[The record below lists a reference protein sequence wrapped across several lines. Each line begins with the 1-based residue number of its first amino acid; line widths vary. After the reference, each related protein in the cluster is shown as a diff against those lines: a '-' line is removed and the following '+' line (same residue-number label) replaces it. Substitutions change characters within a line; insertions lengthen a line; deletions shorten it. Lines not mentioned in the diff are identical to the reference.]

1 MDAANIALQSH
12 VDVKQRSDL
21 FLRAA
26 TRLQNPYHYLMII
39 TIMITRRFPVGCKTT
54 ISTLT
59 EVLFFA
65 LLHLPWH
72 GCFCCVYVLSAMW
85 TIPGRP
91 LLRGRT
97 CVIDF
102 HPIHRSLKWT
112 EQSSHTIRL
121 ELSDRCLTYVGLWPT
136 DFFHIFFPTFS
147 RHLEFGWFDHALLQ
161 VEDLSRPGA
170 TTSLCRSRP
179 TAWRTS
185 GGIAAQWTAGAWTW
199 EGGTQ
204 FSDSNW
210 FKCLVPDFWL
220 VLKSQP
226 LQ

>member
-121 ELSDRCLTYVGLWPT
+121 ELSDRCLTYVGLWP
-136 DFFHIFFPTFS
+136 DFLTFFFPHSVGTLSLDDLIMLCF
-147 RHLEFGWFDHALLQ
+147 RLKTLVDRVLRPRFAAAGLQPGERVAALLPNGPQ
-161 VEDLSRPGA
+161 VLGVEKVVLNSQ
-170 TTSLCRSRP
+170 
-179 TAWRTS
+179 
-185 GGIAAQWTAGAWTW
+185 IQI
-199 EGGTQ
+199 
-204 FSDSNW
+204 DSNA
-210 FKCLVPDFWL
+210 
-220 VLKSQP
+220 
-226 LQ
+226 